1 MTPEATKGL
10 TAGTWAI
17 DPVHSTLGF
26 SVRHLMVSKV
36 RGRFTDFSG
45 KLVIAEDGSA
55 SAEAEIRVDSV
66 TTDNAQRDAHLRTAD
81 FFQAEQFPVATFKST
96 GFRVDGDDFL
106 VDGDFTIRG
115 VTKPVSLDV
124 EFLGVNPGMGQGPV
138 AGFEA
143 KTVIN
148 RRDFGITIDMPLPDG
163 GAVIGDKITLTLEV
177 EVGLQSHIPL
187 DSSSP

>member
-1 MTPEATKGL
+1 MTPATTKAL
-10 TAGTWAI
+10 TTGTWAI

-96 GFRVDGDDFL
+96 GFRVDGDDFV

-115 VTKPVSLDV
+115 VTKPVSLAV

-143 KTVIN
+143 TTVIN

-163 GAVIGDKITLTLEV
+163 GAVIGDKITLTLAI
-177 EVGLQSHIPL
+177 EVGLQS
-187 DSSSP
+187 

>member
-1 MTPEATKGL
+1 MSTRTTNAL

-17 DPVHSTLGF
+17 DPAHSTLGF

-45 KLVIAEDGSA
+45 KLVIGEDGSA

-66 TTDNAQRDAHLRTAD
+66 TTDNEQRDAHLRTAD

-96 GFRVDGDDFL
+96 GFRVNGDDFV
-106 VDGDFTIRG
+106 VDGEFTIRG
-115 VTKPVSLDV
+115 VTKPVSLEV

-177 EVGLQSHIPL
+177 EVGLQS
-187 DSSSP
+187 

>member
-1 MTPEATKGL
+1 MSTGTTNAL

-17 DPVHSTLGF
+17 DPAHSTLGF

-45 KLVIAEDGSA
+45 KLVIGEDGSA

-66 TTDNAQRDAHLRTAD
+66 TTDNEQRDAHLRTAD

-96 GFRVDGDDFL
+96 GFRVNGEDFV
-106 VDGDFTIRG
+106 VDGEFTIRG
-115 VTKPVSLDV
+115 VTKPVSLEV
-124 EFLGVNPGMGQGPV
+124 EFLGVNPGMGHGPV

-177 EVGLQSHIPL
+177 EVGLQA
-187 DSSSP
+187 

>member
-1 MTPEATKGL
+1 MTTNTANAL

-17 DPVHSTLGF
+17 DPAHSTVGF

-36 RGRFTDFSG
+36 RGRFADFSG
-45 KLVIAEDGSA
+45 KLVINEDGTA
-55 SAEAEIRVDSV
+55 QADAEIRVDSV
-66 TTDNAQRDAHLRTAD
+66 TTDNEQRDSHLRTAD
-81 FFQAEQFPVATFKST
+81 FFHAADFPVATFSST
-96 GFRVDGDDFL
+96 GFRVNGNDFV
-106 VDGDFTIRG
+106 VDGNFSIRG

-124 EFLGVNPGMGQGPV
+124 EFLGVNPGMGNGPV

-163 GAVIGDKITLTLEV
+163 GAVIGDKITLTLEI
-177 EVGLQSHIPL
+177 EVGLQS
-187 DSSSP
+187 

>member
-1 MTPEATKGL
+1 MTSATTKAL
-10 TAGTWAI
+10 TAGTWTI

-96 GFRVDGDDFL
+96 GFRVDGDDFV

-115 VTKPVSLDV
+115 VTKPVSLAV

-143 KTVIN
+143 TTVIN

-163 GAVIGDKITLTLEV
+163 GAVIGDKITLTLAI
-177 EVGLQSHIPL
+177 EVGLQ
-187 DSSSP
+187 

>member
-1 MTPEATKGL
+1 MSTGTTNAL

-17 DPVHSTLGF
+17 DPAHSTLGF

-45 KLVIAEDGSA
+45 KLVIGEDGSA

-66 TTDNAQRDAHLRTAD
+66 TTDNEQRDAHLRTAD

-96 GFRVDGDDFL
+96 GFRVNGDDFV
-106 VDGDFTIRG
+106 VDGEFTIRG
-115 VTKPVSLDV
+115 VTKPVSLEV
-124 EFLGVNPGMGQGPV
+124 EFLGVNPGMGHGPV

-177 EVGLQSHIPL
+177 EVGQQA
-187 DSSSP
+187 

>member
-1 MTPEATKGL
+1 MSTGTTNAL

-17 DPVHSTLGF
+17 DPAHSTLGF

-45 KLVIAEDGSA
+45 KLVIGEDGSA

-66 TTDNAQRDAHLRTAD
+66 TTDNEQRDAHLRTAD

-96 GFRVDGDDFL
+96 GFRVKGDDFV
-106 VDGDFTIRG
+106 VDGEFSIRG
-115 VTKPVSLDV
+115 VTKPVSLEV

-177 EVGLQSHIPL
+177 EVGLQA
-187 DSSSP
+187 

>member
-1 MTPEATKGL
+1 MSTETANAL

-17 DPVHSTLGF
+17 DPAHSTLGF

-36 RGRFTDFSG
+36 HGRFTDFSG
-45 KLVIAEDGSA
+45 KLVIGEDGSA

-66 TTDNAQRDAHLRTAD
+66 TTDNEQRDAHLRTAD

-96 GFRVDGDDFL
+96 GFRVNGDDFL
-106 VDGDFTIRG
+106 VDGEFTIRG

-177 EVGLQSHIPL
+177 EVGLRP
-187 DSSSP
+187 

>member
-1 MTPEATKGL
+1 MSTGTTNAL

-17 DPVHSTLGF
+17 DPAHSTLGF

-45 KLVIAEDGSA
+45 KLVIGEDGSA

-66 TTDNAQRDAHLRTAD
+66 TTDNEQRDAHLRTAD

-96 GFRVDGDDFL
+96 GFRVNGDDFV
-106 VDGDFTIRG
+106 VDGEFTIRG
-115 VTKPVSLDV
+115 VTKPVSLEV
-124 EFLGVNPGMGQGPV
+124 EFLGVNPGMGNGPV

-177 EVGLQSHIPL
+177 EVGLQA
-187 DSSSP
+187 